1 MNDWTPKK
9 EIQLKSWLTTC
20 ETYSIIHEELANN
33 YSSINKYLLIPSI
46 ILSAVSSVISGIKVS
61 NNEDNMLNIITL
73 VLSGLVTA
81 LITFSQNMKAEQKC
95 ETNKTLSKSYK
106 MIYITI
112 ETELCYDPEARIN
125 ANDFIKN
132 IADQLKTLMQNSE
145 HASAL
150 ALKKIRNTKVEI
162 NTGSAMPAKL
172 KHVVELAK
180 NSQANNDEIKNTD
193 TRIPINTDTRI
204 PINTDT
210 RIPINTD
217 KRIPINTN
225 ISESV
230 NLDNNTNRDSIVRGN
245 LAQMRARSTIINNNT
260 VINNKT
266 LPNFELVFPTIS
278 EDRASYNLDRFAD
291 GGE

>member
-112 ETELCYDPEARIN
+112 ETELCYDPESRIN

-150 ALKKIRNTKVEI
+150 ALKKLRNTKVEI

-180 NSQANNDEIKNTD
+180 NSQVNNDEIKNTD
-193 TRIPINTDTRI
+193 TRIPINTDT
-204 PINTDT
+204 
-210 RIPINTD
+210 
-217 KRIPINTN
+217 RIPINTN